1 MNEPVSERGTVRA
14 LYLVSGSLW
23 GHTGQME
30 VLLLQV
36 LRMTGREPQAVLHQ
50 LPAHMPGPWPGNTL
64 SSSGGRTPAVEASKG
79 HFKLLYAGVTQ
90 NHISYCL
97 LVLRLI
103 PYFLMLS
110 AALYA
115 QAETRGGGGGTSCD
129 LLSDLQN
136 EDDPSPRLGSL
147 SLG

>member
-1 MNEPVSERGTVRA
+1 
-14 LYLVSGSLW
+14 
-23 GHTGQME
+23 ME

-79 HFKLLYAGVTQ
+79 HFKLLCAGVTQ
-90 NHISYCL
+90 NHMSYRL

-103 PYFLMLS
+103 PCFLMLS

-115 QAETRGGGGGTSCD
+115 QAERGWWGGASCD

-136 EDDPSPRLGSL
+136 EEDPSPRLGSL